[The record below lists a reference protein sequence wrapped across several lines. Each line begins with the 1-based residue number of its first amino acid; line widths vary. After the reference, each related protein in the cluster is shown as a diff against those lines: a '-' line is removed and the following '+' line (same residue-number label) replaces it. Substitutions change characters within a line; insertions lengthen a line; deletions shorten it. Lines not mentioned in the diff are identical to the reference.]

1 MNTIK
6 NDDPLTGINV
16 PITWSRFKYP
26 ESLIRYGAFLF
37 VLVFIGYSLAFLDV
51 KLSRFFTMFGHMGNM
66 ITNRYYPPDIDYILD
81 KRYLRYVLETIQMA
95 YLGALFGILFSIPL
109 SWCASFNVTP
119 NKRFVYP
126 VGRFIIMLSRSVH
139 EMIWGIIFVIIIGY
153 GMLPGVLA
161 LTMWCIGFAGKLFSE
176 EIESIN
182 MGQVEA
188 IRANGGNSIQVLLY
202 AVLPQVRVAWTGI
215 SIYTWDSAFRA
226 ATVLGFFGAGGMGWY
241 LKQTVEELEY
251 LKVAAILLS
260 IIMLVVISE
269 IVSAWARYK
278 IRG

>member
-1 MNTIK
+1 MNSLN
-6 NDDPLTGINV
+6 NDNALTGSEV

-26 ESLIRYGAFLF
+26 QSLIRYGVFLF

-51 KLSRFFTMFGHMGNM
+51 KLSRFFSMFGHMGNM
-66 ITNRYYPPDIDYILD
+66 ITNRYYPPDIEYILD

-95 YLGALFGILFSIPL
+95 YLGSLFGILLSIPI

-119 NKRFVYP
+119 NKRFAYP
-126 VGRFIIMLSRSVH
+126 IGRFIIMLSRSVH

-161 LTMWCIGFAGKLFSE
+161 LTMFCIGFAAKLFSE

-188 IRANGGNSIQVLLY
+188 IRATGGNSIQVLIY

-215 SIYTWDSAFRA
+215 SIYSWDSAFRA

-260 IIMLVVISE
+260 IITLVIISE
-269 IVSAWARYK
+269 TVSAWARNK